1 MRSRFLRL
9 LFLLVLWVA
18 SPLAGQVYSP
28 EQVPNVFAQDSLQL
42 LSDPAG
48 YIPEEERAEINRELT
63 QLRLTRGVEFAVV
76 VIPSIGDEDLE
87 DFTTAL
93 FRRWGIGSKTKNDGL
108 LLLMSIEQRRLR
120 FATGYGLEGALPD
133 ALLDRIRR
141 NEMRSLMQD
150 KQYGAAILAAIAAV
164 NQALSED
171 GYQGEVR
178 SAQSRRSH
186 QINWQMIAFFYG
198 LILLAAGYSA
208 WSSLRD
214 YEVRGKRS
222 PQWLRA
228 QLPYLPQKLVR
239 YGLLLALLCLPLG
252 MLYYLWAKQM
262 EKRLVTLATRCPQCG
277 AESMLLLSDT
287 ERLRYLPELAKLEEQ
302 LGSRRYQVYRCA
314 SCTHTELTSQDLGTH
329 WQICEHCGGRTA
341 EAVSSRL
348 VNIPGKGRYQR
359 TTIHCRHCGHDQHQ
373 DRRDTTDE
381 DLTAS
386 ALLLAGLMRRNRY
399 HGDGGFGGGFGGG
412 FSGGSFGGGS
422 TGGGGASGGW

>member
-1 MRSRFLRL
+1 MRSRFLSL

-150 KQYGAAILAAIAAV
+150 KQYGAAILAAILAV

-178 SAQSRRSH
+178 
-186 QINWQMIAFFYG
+186 
-198 LILLAAGYSA
+198 
-208 WSSLRD
+208 
-214 YEVRGKRS
+214 
-222 PQWLRA
+222 
-228 QLPYLPQKLVR
+228 
-239 YGLLLALLCLPLG
+239 
-252 MLYYLWAKQM
+252 
-262 EKRLVTLATRCPQCG
+262 
-277 AESMLLLSDT
+277 
-287 ERLRYLPELAKLEEQ
+287 
-302 LGSRRYQVYRCA
+302 
-314 SCTHTELTSQDLGTH
+314 
-329 WQICEHCGGRTA
+329 
-341 EAVSSRL
+341 
-348 VNIPGKGRYQR
+348 
-359 TTIHCRHCGHDQHQ
+359 
-373 DRRDTTDE
+373 
-381 DLTAS
+381 
-386 ALLLAGLMRRNRY
+386 
-399 HGDGGFGGGFGGG
+399 
-412 FSGGSFGGGS
+412 
-422 TGGGGASGGW
+422 